1 MAQMVTLLWNK
12 IAHKCILCV
21 LAQPALN
28 GHLPIAVGFG
38 WLQFMQTYSVLGM
51 HTICIAA
58 HHRIHVHAYGHI
70 MLDL

>member
-12 IAHKCILCV
+12 NAHKCILCV

-51 HTICIAA
+51 HTIIAA
-58 HHRIHVHAYGHI
+58 TSVYMYMHTAK
-70 MLDL
+70 